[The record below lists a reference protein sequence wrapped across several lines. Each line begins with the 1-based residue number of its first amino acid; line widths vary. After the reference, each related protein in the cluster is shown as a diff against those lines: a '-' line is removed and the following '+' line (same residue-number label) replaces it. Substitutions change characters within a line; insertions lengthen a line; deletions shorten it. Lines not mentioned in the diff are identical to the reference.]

1 VCDLGTE
8 IFCPNCP
15 ASVRVI
21 LKDLHGTRSSSCVL
35 EAEAGGDD
43 HDAGHRDACGREPSL
58 PPLVAV
64 GCDVA
69 DQLNLSSRRDSA

>member
-1 VCDLGTE
+1 MRLSK
-8 IFCPNCP
+8 N
-15 ASVRVI
+15 VI
-21 LKDLHGTRSSSCVL
+21 HFGHFAKIAPRPDGDFVPGERF
-35 EAEAGGDD
+35 EAGGDD